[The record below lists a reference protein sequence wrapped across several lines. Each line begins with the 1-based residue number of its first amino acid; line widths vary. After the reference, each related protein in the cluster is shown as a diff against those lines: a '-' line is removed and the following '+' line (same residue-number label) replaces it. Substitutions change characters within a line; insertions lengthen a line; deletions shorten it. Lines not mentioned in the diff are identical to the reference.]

1 MPRPK
6 PLADLAPPAYPSLA
20 EYRGS
25 RRGFLGRLA
34 AGGLAASLGGALL
47 AACDAEMGGAQAG
60 SYQED
65 PPPQPPPRREPPAPP
80 APPEQPRT
88 PHPYEEEPW
97 GGGARPTEI
106 EYQVRLP
113 AEGWAW
119 ASATSDEWGGEG
131 WDVAFAVV
139 FATYDAALAE
149 HFEVSPDGGIEAIRQ
164 LLLDSSCGELESQ
177 PDWLSPALADAL
189 VKQYAAEADTPS
201 EGITSATLAIDT
213 CSEWFAAGDMQE
225 PGY

>member
-6 PLADLAPPAYPSLA
+6 PLTDLPQPSYPSLA

-25 RRGFLGRLA
+25 RRGFLRRLA

-47 AACDAEMGGAQAG
+47 AACDAEMGGAQEG

-65 PPPQPPPRREPPAPP
+65 PPAQQPPKREPP

-97 GGGARPTEI
+97 GGGAPMTEI

-119 ASATSDEWGGEG
+119 ANATTDEWGGEG

-139 FATYDAALAE
+139 FATYDAGLAGY
-149 HFEVSPDGGIEAIRQ
+149 FELNPDGGIEAIRQ
-164 LLLDSSCGELESQ
+164 ILLDSSCAELEAN
-177 PDWLSPALADAL
+177 PAWLSPALADAL
-189 VKQYAAEADTPS
+189 VKQYAAETS
-201 EGITSATLAIDT
+201 SSSGEVTSATLAIDT
-213 CSEWFAAGDMQE
+213 CSEWFAAGDMQD